1 MIMKIAV
8 FGKKFRAEAR
18 EDIENLYRILVEHK
32 IDFKVFH
39 RLNSFIVE
47 HCDLGLDLSEFRS
60 HQDLLDYNP
69 DFLITI
75 GGDGTILDATTLVR
89 DSGIPILGINTGRL
103 GFLSNVNRKN
113 IEESIQALVDHNF
126 SLNQRR
132 LLSMDCPSLNL
143 EMPFALNEL
152 TVSRKDTTA
161 MVTVEVSINGEF
173 FNNYWADGLIIA
185 TPTGSTG
192 YSLSCNGPI
201 MMPGSETFVIT
212 PIAPHNLTARPF
224 VIPNSCEVELVV
236 SSREEQNLVSLDSR
250 IYSIANGER
259 LKVRLANFTIAM
271 VETPDHTFAKTLRNK
286 MMWGMDKRN

>member
-1 MIMKIAV
+1 MRIAV
-8 FGKKFRAEAR
+8 FGKKISAEAR
-18 EDIENLYRILVEHK
+18 EDIEKLHRVLLDHNIN
-32 IDFKVFH
+32 FKVFH
-39 RLNSFIVE
+39 RLNTFIKE
-47 HCDLGLDLSEFRS
+47 HCDLGLDLQEYRS
-60 HQDLLDYNP
+60 HEDLLNYAP

-113 IEESIQALVDHNF
+113 IEDSIKALLNKNYR
-126 SLNQRR
+126 LNQRR
-132 LLSMDCPSLNL
+132 LLSLDCPSLKL
-143 EMPFALNEL
+143 EMPFALNEI

-161 MVTVEVSINGEF
+161 MVTVEVKINGEF
-173 FNNYWADGLIIA
+173 FNNYWADGLIVA

-201 MMPGSETFVIT
+201 IMPGSETFVIT

-224 VIPNSCEVELVV
+224 VIPNTCEVELTVR
-236 SSREEQNLVSLDSR
+236 SREEQNLISLDSR
-250 IYSIANGER
+250 IYSIANGES
-259 LKVRLANFTIAM
+259 LKIGLASFTIAL
-271 VETPDHTFAKTLRNK
+271 VETPDHTFAQTLRNK